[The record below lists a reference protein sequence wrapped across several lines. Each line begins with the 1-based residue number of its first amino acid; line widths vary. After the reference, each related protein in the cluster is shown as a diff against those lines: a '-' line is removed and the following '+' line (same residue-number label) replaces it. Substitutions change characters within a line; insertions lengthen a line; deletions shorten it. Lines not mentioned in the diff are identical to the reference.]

1 MSLAAWV
8 DRAWAAATAAGWQP
22 ADTEFWV
29 VDPGVLFGLA
39 VAGLPGHPPHWTYGR
54 DYWLFASQQ
63 RAGASR
69 LFELVVP
76 GAPCQAYLSA
86 WNAPAQHETVVL
98 HVLGH
103 VDLFATHPAFQA
115 QRRDWPA
122 VWQAGVARLRAVAA
136 RVGADQVEQLWTWG
150 LSLVDQV
157 ADDPRPAAA
166 NPPAPSPWRALDG
179 PAGGPVR
186 TPPAAPPATRDVLG
200 FVARHSPVL
209 PEWARDALLLLR
221 GHALWQE
228 PMRRTKWVHEAFA
241 TWTQQEVARLV
252 GWSGAG
258 RVEAA
263 RAAALVAW
271 RAPARLNWYDLG
283 GRLCRWWA
291 ARVGPDG
298 VRAACRRWTDA
309 AWLDQWLTPDA
320 IADLELWPYAW
331 EAAEGASV
339 ALRQAAD
346 PAAVRT
352 ALLNQL
358 VARPPR
364 VQVLGVDGVTLRL
377 GWDDPVPPDVGWAQ
391 RTLAA
396 VQGLWGGPVV
406 LAAGAETME
415 PAQSEGGTW
424 RWRA

>member
-8 DRAWAAATAAGWQP
+8 DRAWAAAEAGGWQP

-63 RAGASR
+63 RSGASR

-76 GAPCQAYLSA
+76 GQPCQAYLSA
-86 WNAPAQHETVVL
+86 WNAASQHEAVVL
-98 HVLGH
+98 HVIGH
-103 VDLFATHPAFQA
+103 VDLFRTHPAFQE
-115 QRRDWPA
+115 QRADWPA
-122 VWQAGVARLRAVAA
+122 VWQAGVARLRATAG

-157 ADDPRPAAA
+157 ADDPPRTSAE
-166 NPPAPSPWRALDG
+166 PPGPSPWRALDG
-179 PAGGPVR
+179 PVAGPVR
-186 TPPAAPPATRDVLG
+186 TPPPETPATRDVLG

-221 GHALWQE
+221 GQALWE
-228 PMRRTKWVHEAFA
+228 APMRRTKWVHEAFA
-241 TWTQQEVARLV
+241 TWTQHEL
-252 GWSGAG
+252 
-258 RVEAA
+258 
-263 RAAALVAW
+263 AAALGWAGAARVETARGDAFVQW
-271 RAPARLNWYDLG
+271 RHPVRLNWYDLG
-283 GRLCRWWA
+283 LRLCRWWA
-291 ARVGPDG
+291 ARLGPAG
-298 VRAACRRWTDA
+298 VRAACRRWSDA

-320 IADLELWPYAW
+320 IADLELWPYGW
-331 EAAEGASV
+331 AAADGALAAV
-339 ALRQAAD
+339 RQAAD
-346 PAAVRT
+346 PDAVRT
-352 ALLNQL
+352 TLLNQL

-364 VQVLGVDGVTLRL
+364 VQVLGVDGVTLQL
-377 GWDDPVPPDVGWAQ
+377 GWDDPAPPDVAWAQ

-406 LAAGAETME
+406 LEAGVERIS
-415 PAQSEGGTW
+415 PATGQGGTW